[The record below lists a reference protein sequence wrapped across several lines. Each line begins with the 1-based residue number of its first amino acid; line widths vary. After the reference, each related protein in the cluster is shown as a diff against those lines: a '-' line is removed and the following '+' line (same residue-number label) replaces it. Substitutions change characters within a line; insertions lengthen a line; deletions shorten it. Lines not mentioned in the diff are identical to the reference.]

1 MNVALPSIR
10 RDLGFSAQDLQWV
23 LSGHLVAARLAQGAG
38 AALMA
43 PAGLSILTTTFS
55 SGDDRNKALGIWGF
69 HRALLACAFFL
80 LAAAVIAL
88 RATNSRGE
96 PAARPAVVH
105 AVRNPGPR
113 AEPAD

>member
-1 MNVALPSIR
+1 MNVALPSIH
-10 RDLGFSAQDLQWV
+10 RDLSFSVENLQWG
-23 LSGHLVAARLAQGAG
+23 LSGYLVTYG
-38 AALMA
+38 
-43 PAGLSILTTTFS
+43 GLLLGGRA
-55 SGDDRNKALGIWGF
+55 GDDRNKALGIWGF

-105 AVRNPGPR
+105 AVRDPGPR
-113 AEPAD
+113 ARAGRLTPPAPLEQEIHQP